1 MMQVGVLASGS
12 GSNFQALVEGLAGS
26 QAHVAVLVG
35 NVAGSKVFERARALE
50 VPTVLM
56 EHGRW
61 PTREA
66 FDRALVAEL
75 QSRGVDLVCLA
86 GYMRLVTPTFLR
98 AFPRGVIN
106 VHPALLPSFKGLHGA
121 RQALQAGV
129 RVSGCTVHLVDEG
142 TDTGPIIA
150 QAAVPVLPTDDEAA
164 LSARIRAQEH
174 RLFPLVVRAIAD
186 GRVKVERG
194 AVTLQEW
201 VG

>member
-12 GSNFQALVEGLAGS
+12 GSNFQALVEGLVGS
-26 QAHVAVLVG
+26 QAQVCVMIG
-35 NVAGSKVFERARALE
+35 NVAGARVFDRAASLG
-50 VPTVLM
+50 VPTLLM
-56 EHGRW
+56 EHGKW

-66 FDRALVAEL
+66 FDSALVAEL
-75 QSRGVDLVCLA
+75 KSRGVDLVCLA

-121 RQALQAGV
+121 RQALTAGV
-129 RVSGCTVHLVDEG
+129 RLTGCTVHLVDEG

-150 QAAVPVLPTDDEAA
+150 QAAVPVLPADDEAS
-164 LSARIRAQEH
+164 LSARIQQQEH
-174 RLFPLVVRAIAD
+174 RLFPLVVRAIAE
-186 GRVKVERG
+186 GRVRVERG
-194 AVTLQEW
+194 VVTLQEW